1 MKPFPAKAPHAL
13 CLALCLAALISLGGC
28 MSILHS
34 SAPPATTYALHAGP
48 GHAQSQAR
56 GVMAVEEPA
65 LPAGFET
72 DQIALFLDGGRRLD
86 YYAGARWAA
95 PLDHVLHD
103 VVVASGR
110 GALPKMIV
118 DTPDLNIP
126 TDYRLS
132 VRIDKFAPVYAGAA
146 DAPPVLKVAATFT
159 LVRIPQQTVIA
170 DFTVERAQPAASN
183 NLGAIAAG
191 MEGLLHGALD
201 EAFGR
206 IAAALPKAP
215 KK

>member
-1 MKPFPAKAPHAL
+1 MKPFTAKTP
-13 CLALCLAALISLGGC
+13 LAFCLAALLSLGGC
-28 MSILHS
+28 MSVLQS
-34 SAPPATTYALHAGP
+34 SAPAATTYALHAGP
-48 GHAQSQAR
+48 EKARSQAR
-56 GVMAVEEPA
+56 GVMAVEEPT

-103 VVVASGR
+103 IVVASGR

-132 VRIDKFAPVYAGAA
+132 VRFAKFAPVYAGAA
-146 DAPPVLKVAATFT
+146 DTPPVLKVAATFT
-159 LVRIPQQTVIA
+159 LVRIPQQAVLA
-170 DFTVERAQPAASN
+170 DFTLEQTQAAAAN
-183 NLGAIAAG
+183 NLGAVAAG
-191 MEGLLHGALD
+191 LEGLLHGVLD
-201 EAFGR
+201 EGFGK